1 MIFYNKL
8 TFCWSLVFMPV

>member
-8 TFCWSLVFMPV
+8 AKKNKK